1 MVLKNMRH
9 GSEKKTGND
18 SEKISEMVPKKISE
32 MVTKNIRNGFKK
44 ISEMVPKKYAPF
56 RSLVGICIFAL
67 SGFHFAYNR
76 CTKTKAL

>member
-1 MVLKNMRH
+1 MVLKNMRN
-9 GSEKKTGND
+9 GSEKKP
-18 SEKISEMVPKKISE
+18 EMTPKKYQKWFRKIYQ
-32 MVTKNIRNGFKK
+32 KWFRKKYQKWLRK

-56 RSLVGICIFAL
+56 RNLVGICIFAL

>member
-1 MVLKNMRH
+1 MVL
-9 GSEKKTGND
+9 KKTGND
-18 SEKISEMVPKKISE
+18 SEKISEMVPKNISEMVPKKISE

-44 ISEMVPKKYAPF
+44 RSEMVPKKYAPF
-56 RSLVGICIFAL
+56 RNLVGICIFAL